1 MPYVMK
7 YGGGRYTSVAWYPT
21 HAEAQKH
28 CDQLIRNGQWSG
40 MPPRVEADAPALVW
54 NDRPKRTQCDGMSA

>member
-21 HAEAQKH
+21 HAEAQAE
-28 CDQLIRNGQWSG
+28 CDRIKRAGSWSG
-40 MPPRVEADAPALVW
+40 MPPKVEPES
-54 NDRPKRTQCDGMSA
+54 NHKKEG